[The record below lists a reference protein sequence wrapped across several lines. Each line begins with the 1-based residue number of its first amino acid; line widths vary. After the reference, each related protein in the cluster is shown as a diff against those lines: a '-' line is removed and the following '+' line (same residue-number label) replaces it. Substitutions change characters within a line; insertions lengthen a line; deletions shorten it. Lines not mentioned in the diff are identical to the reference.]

1 MRTSKTAPDTGDA
14 YLPETSAFGT
24 YPFGFNTM
32 IGSNNWFE
40 LLKSKNVFSVRR
52 KSVKGS
58 QKREYKRSI
67 TIGGDK
73 PPYNVTGV
81 KDDEKEENNN
91 KIKRELSKPTANNT
105 KLAIPTINIIRASDE
120 SLFELV
126 IDDSSDDD
134 DDDLDENEDLVYEC
148 PGLAASTGDMSVE
161 NPLFHEKQFANSYR
175 TPEVPEKYW
184 KDVFVESV

>member
-1 MRTSKTAPDTGDA
+1 MANIFPVLSITG
-14 YLPETSAFGT
+14 TSAFGT
-24 YPFGFNTM
+24 YPFSFNTL
-32 IGSNNWFE
+32 IGSKDWFE

-52 KSVKGS
+52 KSVKS
-58 QKREYKRSI
+58 SLKREYQRSM
-67 TIGGDK
+67 TIAGDK
-73 PPYNVTGV
+73 PPYNVTEV

-105 KLAIPTINIIRASDE
+105 KHAIPTISIIRASDE
-120 SLFELV
+120 NLFGLV
-126 IDDSSDDD
+126 IDDSSD
-134 DDDLDENEDLVYEC
+134 DDDLDENEDLVHEC
-148 PGLAASTGDMSVE
+148 PGLAASMGDMSVE